1 MNWRQYD
8 HHGSHVIDKQACR
21 WNHFLNRGRKVSE
34 SEAICGRQ
42 KPRDTHAD
50 EQTEPFPVHGEEGKR
65 VGGNMAARCHVI
77 HQQTSRRNHFLN
89 RGRKV
94 RESAAIWPPDASGKN
109 TSRRADGT
117 IS

>member
-8 HHGSHVIDKQACR
+8 HHGSHVIDEQACR

-34 SEAICGRQ
+34 SEAICGRH

-65 VGGNMAARCHVI
+65 VGGNMAARCQWKKY
-77 HQQTSRRNHFLN
+77 QQTSRRNHFLN
-89 RGRKV
+89 REEEGELIRDKMAT
-94 RESAAIWPPDASGKN
+94 RSH
-109 TSRRADGT
+109 T
-117 IS
+117 